1 MSAPGQATKLTS
13 LLLHPDYPLEMG
25 ITDAHGLWVVGA
37 DGVYLLN
44 DTVFG
49 AWHKCPAFR

>member
-13 LLLHPDYPLEMG
+13 LPLHPDYPLEMG